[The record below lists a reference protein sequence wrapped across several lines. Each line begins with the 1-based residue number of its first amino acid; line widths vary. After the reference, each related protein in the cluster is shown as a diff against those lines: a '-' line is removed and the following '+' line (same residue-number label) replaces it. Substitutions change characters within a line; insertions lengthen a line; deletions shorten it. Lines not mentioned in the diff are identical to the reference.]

1 LKRYGV
7 QKPYENGAKPKSQMS
22 REIINGLKMKNI
34 THFLNLFFLAL
45 FLLSGCNSESN
56 KRTKAAKEEIKPN
69 QKKELSDDF
78 LGNYHGIQQSYYMK
92 NQYGDEMIIAGNK
105 VPVPS
110 SNFKFLL
117 KKDNVASLQQ
127 TNLEDNQ
134 RYYYDGSYMI
144 IDDETDLI
152 KVEISLSDGQGS
164 SPTYIIEINKSAKIG
179 NCIGKN
185 EPVFN
190 ISKIN

>member
-1 LKRYGV
+1 MR
-7 QKPYENGAKPKSQMS
+7 
-22 REIINGLKMKNI
+22 NI
-34 THFLNLFFLAL
+34 TRYLALIFLAIFIL
-45 FLLSGCNSESN
+45 TGCNSENN
-56 KRTKAAKEEIKPN
+56 KNPQSKTEEIQPK

-78 LGNYHGIQQSYYMK
+78 LGNYHGIQESYFMK
-92 NQYGDEMIIAGNK
+92 NQYGDDMIIAGNK

-110 SNFKFLL
+110 SDFKFLL
-117 KKDNVASLQQ
+117 KENSVASLQQ

-134 RYYYDGSYMI
+134 RYYYDGSYKI
-144 IDDETDLI
+144 ISDESDVI

-164 SPTYIIEINKSAKIG
+164 SPTYILEINKSDKKG

-185 EPVFN
+185 EPVIN

>member
-1 LKRYGV
+1 
-7 QKPYENGAKPKSQMS
+7 M
-22 REIINGLKMKNI
+22 
-34 THFLNLFFLAL
+34 AL
-45 FLLSGCNSESN
+45 FLLSGCNSENN
-56 KRTKAAKEEIKPN
+56 KRTKAEKEEIKPN

-110 SNFKFLL
+110 SDFKFLL

-164 SPTYIIEINKSAKIG
+164 SPTYILEINKSAKTG

>member
-1 LKRYGV
+1 
-7 QKPYENGAKPKSQMS
+7 
-22 REIINGLKMKNI
+22 MKKI
-34 THFLNLFFLAL
+34 AHVLTLMFIATLILT
-45 FLLSGCNSESN
+45 SCNSENN
-56 KRTKAAKEEIKPN
+56 KNSKSKQEEEQPK
-69 QKKELSDDF
+69 QTTELSEDF
-78 LGNYHGIQQSYYMK
+78 LGNYHGIQESYFMK
-92 NQYGDEMIIAGNK
+92 NQFGDDMIIAGNK

-110 SNFKFLL
+110 IDFKFIL
-117 KKDNVASLQQ
+117 KANNIASLQQ

-134 RYYYDGSYMI
+134 RYYYDGSYKI
-144 IDDETDLI
+144 LSNESEII

-164 SPTYIIEINKSAKIG
+164 SPTYILEINKLDKKG